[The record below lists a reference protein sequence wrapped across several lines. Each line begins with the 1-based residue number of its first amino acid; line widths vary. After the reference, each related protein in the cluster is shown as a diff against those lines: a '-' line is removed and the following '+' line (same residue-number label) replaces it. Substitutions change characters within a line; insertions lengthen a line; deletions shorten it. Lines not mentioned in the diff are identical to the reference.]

1 MALTGIEI
9 FKKLPKT
16 NCGEC
21 GVPTC
26 LAFAMNLAAGK
37 AELAACP
44 HVSEET
50 RAALSE
56 ASAPPIRTVQV
67 GVDKLRCQLGGE
79 TVLFRHEKTFVSPP
93 PFAAQLSD
101 TLTPEEIEER
111 VSRWATY
118 NYERVGLCLRP
129 EMVAVLCD
137 SGSPERFGQAVAQV
151 AARDCFALM
160 LVAED
165 AGCAEAGLKAASGKR
180 PLLCAATE
188 ATADDFARLAK
199 EYGAPL
205 AVRAKDLDA
214 LAALTQRLDRLGVK
228 DLVLDP
234 APESLAAALESSVAV
249 RRAALAKVRALG
261 YPTLVFASR
270 FAECAG
276 DPGIDPLKEALAA
289 SLLVA
294 KYGGLIVLSD
304 FRGETV
310 FPLLLQRLNI
320 FSDPQ
325 RPMTVSQGIYE
336 VGGPGE
342 GSPVL
347 ITTNF
352 SLTYFILSGEIES
365 SRVPTWLLIMDAD
378 GLSVLTAWAAG
389 KFVGDLVGAFVKKS
403 GIEEKVG
410 HKTVIIPG
418 YAAAI
423 AGDLEDALPGW
434 KVEVGP
440 REASH
445 IPAYLRAW
453 RPS

>member
-44 HVSEET
+44 HVSEQVRGE
-50 RAALSE
+50 LSE

-93 PFAAQLSD
+93 PFAALLPD
-101 TLTPEEIEER
+101 TLSADEIDKRLE
-111 VSRWATY
+111 RWATY

-129 EMVAVLCD
+129 EMVAV
-137 SGSPERFGQAVAQV
+137 SAESNSAEQFAAAVARV
-151 AARDCFALM
+151 VARDCFALM
-160 LVAED
+160 LMAED
-165 AGCAEAGLKAASGKR
+165 AGVAEAGLKAAAGKR
-180 PLLCAATE
+180 PLLYAATPESAE
-188 ATADDFARLAK
+188 AFARLAK
-199 EYGAPL
+199 DYGAPL
-205 AVRAKDLDA
+205 AVRAGSLDE
-214 LAALTQRLDRLGVK
+214 LAALTEKLSGLGVK
-228 DLVLDP
+228 DLVIDP
-234 APESLAAALESSVAV
+234 GSDTVAAALRDQVYM
-249 RRAALAKVRALG
+249 RRSALKKVRALG
-261 YPTLVFASR
+261 YPTLVNA
-270 FAECAG
+270 AKLADTG
-276 DPGIDPLKEALAA
+276 GDPLKEALAA
-289 SLLVA
+289 AIFVA

-304 FRGETV
+304 FQGETI
-310 FPLLLQRLNI
+310 FPLLLARLNI

-325 RPMTVSQGIYE
+325 RPMTVAQGIYE
-336 VGGPGE
+336 ISGPGPD
-342 GSPVL
+342 SPVMV
-347 ITTNF
+347 TTNF
-352 SLTYFILSGEIES
+352 SLTYFILSSEIES
-365 SRVPTWLLIMDAD
+365 SRVPSWLLIMDAD

-403 GIEEKVG
+403 GIEEKVS
-410 HKTVIIPG
+410 HKTVIVPG
-418 YAAAI
+418 YAASI
-423 AGDLEDALPGW
+423 VGDVEDALPGW

-445 IPAYLRAW
+445 VPAFLRQW
-453 RPS
+453 KPGRP

>member
-44 HVSEET
+44 HVSEAIRTE
-50 RAALSE
+50 LSE
-56 ASAPPIRTVQV
+56 ASAPPIRTVQI

-93 PFAAQLSD
+93 PFAAQLAD
-101 TLTPEEIEER
+101 TLAEGEIDER
-111 VSRWATY
+111 IERWSGY
-118 NYERVGLCLRP
+118 SYERVGVCLRP
-129 EMVAVLCD
+129 EMVAVCRE
-137 SGSPERFGQAVAQV
+137 SGDPVRFGAAVARVV
-151 AARDCFALM
+151 AKDCFAIM

-165 AGCAEAGLKAASGKR
+165 VPCAEAGLKAAAGKR
-180 PLLCAATE
+180 PLLHAATE
-188 ATADDFARLAK
+188 ANAEDFARLAK
-199 EYGAPL
+199 EYGAAL
-205 AVRAKDLDA
+205 AVSAADLDG
-214 LAALTQRLDRLGVK
+214 LMALTEKLVRLGVK
-228 DLVLDP
+228 DLVLD
-234 APESLAAALESSVAV
+234 AGNETIAATLRDQVAI
-249 RRAALAKVRALG
+249 RRSALAKVRALG
-261 YPTLVFASR
+261 YPTVVFASR
-270 FAECAG
+270 FAETG
-276 DPGIDPLKEALAA
+276 GDPLKEALAA
-289 SLLVA
+289 SVFVA
-294 KYGGLIVLSD
+294 KYGGLVVLSD
-304 FRGETV
+304 FRGETI

-325 RPMTVSQGIYE
+325 RPMTVTQGIYE
-336 VGGPGE
+336 IGGPKE
-342 GSPVL
+342 DSPVM

-352 SLTYFILSGEIES
+352 SLTYFILSGEVES

-389 KFVGDLVGAFVKKS
+389 KFVGDLAGTFVKKS
-403 GIEEKVG
+403 GIEDKVS
-410 HKTVIIPG
+410 HRNIIIPG

-423 AGDLEDALPGW
+423 VGDMEDALPGW
-434 KVEVGP
+434 KIDVGP

-445 IPAYLRAW
+445 VPAYLRQW
-453 RPS
+453 KPS